1 MERKEIFEM
10 GKRIQTKEIAGEEG
24 VVRKG
29 LEWRG
34 NERRRREEVEMR
46 GQASRI

>member
-10 GKRIQTKEIAGEEG
+10 GKRIQTKETAGEEG

-29 LEWRG
+29 PG
-34 NERRRREEVEMR
+34 VE
-46 GQASRI
+46 GK